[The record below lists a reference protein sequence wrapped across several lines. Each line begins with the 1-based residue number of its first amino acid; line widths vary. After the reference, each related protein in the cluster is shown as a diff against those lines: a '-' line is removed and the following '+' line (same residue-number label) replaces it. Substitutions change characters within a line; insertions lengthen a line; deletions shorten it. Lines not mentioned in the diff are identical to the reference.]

1 MCNYLIGRSAKPK
14 KTFHYS
20 LESIQ
25 KAGGVLTPLT
35 ALNLKRYADLSEK
48 HFSIEKLRPY
58 ADRLF
63 YSEIYKNPT
72 LLLDKTKPIFNRNGS
87 NQYWIVEGITDVL
100 NLITYG
106 YDNDYGIIFRYNVGC
121 LPDIPAAAGRLIF
134 ISDNDES
141 QDDLI
146 QRIINKY
153 DKELFKKI
161 AFYQFSMDK
170 TGFKDSSDINF
181 KDISEFNDNSEI
193 ESNEELIEYI
203 IANKTHLNK
212 ELLRASKTK
221 EVY

>member
-1 MCNYLIGRSAKPK
+1 MDNYLIGRSAKPK
-14 KTFHYS
+14 KQYHYN
-20 LESIQ
+20 LQSILD
-25 KAGGVLTPLT
+25 KGGTLLPLSVDGLKKYGDLTGKYFDFE
-35 ALNLKRYADLSEK
+35 ALK
-48 HFSIEKLRPY
+48 PY
-58 ADRLF
+58 SDRLF

-72 LLLDKTKPIFNRNGS
+72 VLLDKTKATFNKNEA
-87 NQYWIVEGITDVL
+87 NQYFICEGITDVFSC
-100 NLITYG
+100 ISQG
-106 YDNDYGIIFRYNVGC
+106 YDKDYGIIFRYNVGC
-121 LPDIPAAAGRLIF
+121 LPDIPADAKRIIF
-134 ISDNDES
+134 VSDNDES

-193 ESNEELIEYI
+193 ESNEELIDYI
-203 IANKTHLNK
+203 LANKTHLNK